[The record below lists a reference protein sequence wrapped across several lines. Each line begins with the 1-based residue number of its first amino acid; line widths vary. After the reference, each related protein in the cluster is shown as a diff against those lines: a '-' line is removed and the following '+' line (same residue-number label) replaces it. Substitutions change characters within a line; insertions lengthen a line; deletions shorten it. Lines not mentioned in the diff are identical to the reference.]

1 MDHLLGTVQAAVIED
16 MPEEVLLVV
25 KSEIRS
31 SGSKGHIRTMSRPEM
46 VTAAPAFSLTLL
58 AGKHST
64 TIRIGCSLLMHS
76 INGGALDRFAGAQI
90 GYVAISVLI
99 IFNNIQA
106 QMGSLEPDG
115 LGVMVF
121 GARLTVFDGQ
131 KQQAV
136 TFIVETLAQVYTV
149 LYQLAGTTVYL
160 DGFVPDF
167 LTNALKL
174 I

>member
-1 MDHLLGTVQAAVIED
+1 
-16 MPEEVLLVV
+16 
-25 KSEIRS
+25 
-31 SGSKGHIRTMSRPEM
+31 
-46 VTAAPAFSLTLL
+46 
-58 AGKHST
+58 
-64 TIRIGCSLLMHS
+64 
-76 INGGALDRFAGAQI
+76 
-90 GYVAISVLI
+90 
-99 IFNNIQA
+99 
-106 QMGSLEPDG
+106 MGSLEPDG